1 MAEAVRSAKLT
12 VAFDPPSNPL
22 QFLPEEGAEYC
33 RHHEEQDPKYIWFY
47 SLIIE
52 TQQIGF

>member
-1 MAEAVRSAKLT
+1 MAEAVRSASLT